1 MKRLVELIQNEELLS
16 LLSEEQMNEVKGG
29 NVVIMLEP

>member
-1 MKRLVELIQNEELLS
+1 MKRLVDLIQNEELLS

-29 NVVIMLEP
+29 NVIIVLEP

>member
-29 NVVIMLEP
+29 NVVIVLQP